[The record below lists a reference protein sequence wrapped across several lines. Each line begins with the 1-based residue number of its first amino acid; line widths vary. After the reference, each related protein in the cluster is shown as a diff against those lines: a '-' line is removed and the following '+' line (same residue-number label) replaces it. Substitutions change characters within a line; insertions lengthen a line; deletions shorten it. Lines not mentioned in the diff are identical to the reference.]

1 MVSLG
6 ERVTDGLDRLPTPT
20 LEPHGEHLLHVAFF
34 GDQSTGQSTVLR
46 IFRQDEDHESRPSE
60 SFVTNVSL
68 EGAPF
73 RVRLTDL
80 SGQAVF
86 ARRVWSPRVS
96 HDGHDRDVQGTLG
109 DSVKNTADALVACFS
124 VGRRETLEALEN
136 QFIPEV
142 RALRKRGKPE
152 APVIL
157 LGLQTD
163 LRGTSADPVTVQE
176 GVEASE
182 KLGCAGYLESTAM
195 EPQTASDAVYKVLL
209 TAREF
214 LYRKLQA
221 KRKKLARRVE
231 ADQTMQELHV
241 LTPTLG
247 DLRIPP
253 REVPEFSFPVGVIP
267 PMQTL
272 AEDTHP
278 LQQEQAQAGLGCLG
292 VTPSLRHAYLRCNLP
307 GLNLTSCDL
316 LRSYRNLQEVD
327 VSDNRLR
334 TLDFCDGLAFLIRL
348 NASRNLLTTV
358 NTFCAPR
365 QLENA
370 DLSYNLLGDLG
381 NWQVH
386 RNLKRLSVKGNFLEQ
401 IGTGLQLCEYLTML
415 DVSCNNLQD
424 LRGLE
429 GLHLVELYASANS
442 LTGLEGIA
450 GLVDLQVLALADN
463 QLTDLSELR
472 VERHPIL
479 MRLDVRHN
487 LLAHHQRIEPLAGFP
502 HLKDLYLSPNP
513 LDQVPEYRYQML
525 YRLGTLRWLDDAAA
539 LAEEKVKA
547 AVIYGL
553 EVQEK
558 EQIFK
563 AVLPRETFQ
572 DRRHVT
578 AEDIEEKEKQMFGQ
592 VGGFLDDLGDTTELY
607 A

>member
-1 MVSLG
+1 MVTLG

-46 IFRQDEDHESRPSE
+46 IFRQDEDHETRPSE

-96 HDGHDRDVQGTLG
+96 HDGNDREVQGTLG

-124 VGRRETLEALEN
+124 VARRETLDAIEN

-142 RALRKRGKPE
+142 VALRKRGKPQ
-152 APVIL
+152 APIIL

-163 LRGTSADPVTVQE
+163 LRSTSPDPVTTAE
-176 GVEASE
+176 GVEAAE
-182 KLGCAGYLESTAM
+182 KLGCAGYLEATAM
-195 EPQTASDAVYKVLL
+195 EPLTASDAVYKVLL

-221 KRKKLARRVE
+221 KRKRMARRVE

-272 AEDTHP
+272 VEDTHP
-278 LQQEQAQAGLGCLG
+278 LQQAQIQAGLGALG
-292 VTPSLRHAYLRCNLP
+292 VTPSMRQAYLRCDLP
-307 GLNLTSCDL
+307 SLNLTSCDL
-316 LRSYRNLQEVD
+316 LRQYRNLQEVD

-334 TLDFCDGLAFLIRL
+334 TLDFLDGLPFLLRL

-358 NTFCAPR
+358 NTFAAPR
-365 QLENA
+365 QLETA
-370 DLSYNLLGDLG
+370 DFSYNLLGELG

-386 RNLKRLSVKGNFLEQ
+386 RHLKRLSVKGNFLEQ
-401 IGTGLQLCEYLTML
+401 IGTGLQLCEYLTVL
-415 DVSCNNLQD
+415 DVSCNNLQE
-424 LRGLE
+424 LRGLD
-429 GLHLVELYASANS
+429 GLHLVELYASANQ
-442 LTGLEGIA
+442 LTGLQGIA
-450 GLVDLQVLALADN
+450 GLSDLQVLALADN
-463 QLTDLSELR
+463 QLMDLSELR
-472 VERHPIL
+472 PERHPVL
-479 MRLDVRHN
+479 MRIDVRHN
-487 LLAHHQRIEPLAGFP
+487 LLAHHARIEPLAGFP
-502 HLKDLYLSPNP
+502 YLKDLYLSPNP
-513 LDQVPEYRYQML
+513 LDQVPEYRAQML
-525 YRLGTLRWLDDAAA
+525 YRLGTLRWLDDAPA

-578 AEDIEEKEKQMFGQ
+578 EEDILTKEKELFGQ
-592 VGGFLDDLGDTTELY
+592 VGGFLDDLGDTTEVY

>member
-1 MVSLG
+1 MVTLG

-46 IFRQDEDHESRPSE
+46 IFRQDGDFESRPSE

-109 DSVKNTADALVACFS
+109 DSIKNTADALVACFS
-124 VGRRETLEALEN
+124 VDRRESLEALEN

-142 RALRKRGKPE
+142 VAQRKRGKAQ
-152 APVIL
+152 APIIL

-163 LRGTSADPVTVQE
+163 LRATSADPVTTAE
-176 GVEASE
+176 GVEMSE
-182 KLGCAGYLESTAM
+182 KLGCAGYLEATAM
-195 EPQTASDAVYKVLL
+195 EPNTASDAVYKVLL

-221 KRKKLARRVE
+221 KRKRLARRVE

-272 AEDTHP
+272 VEDTHP
-278 LQQEQAQAGLGCLG
+278 LQQGQIQAGLGCLG
-292 VTPSLRHAYLRCNLP
+292 VTPSLRHAYLRCELP
-307 GLNLTSCDL
+307 GLMLTSGDL
-316 LRSYRNLQEVD
+316 LRNYRNLQEVD

-334 TLDFCDGLAFLIRL
+334 TLDFLDGLPFLIRL
-348 NASRNLLTTV
+348 NASRNLLTTI

-365 QLENA
+365 QLETA
-370 DLSYNLLGDLG
+370 DFSYNLLGDLG

-386 RNLKRLSVKGNFLEQ
+386 RHLKKLSVKGNFLEQ
-401 IGTGLQLCEYLTML
+401 IGTGLQLCEYLTVL
-415 DVSCNNLQD
+415 DVSCNNIQELHGLD
-424 LRGLE
+424 GLR
-429 GLHLVELYASANS
+429 LVELYASANS
-442 LTGLEGIA
+442 LTSLDGIA
-450 GLVDLQVLALADN
+450 ALDALQVLALADN
-463 QLTDLSELR
+463 QLSDLSDLR
-472 VERHPIL
+472 SERHPVL

-487 LLAHHQRIEPLAGFP
+487 LLAHHARIQALEGFAY
-502 HLKDLYLSPNP
+502 LKDLYLSPNP
-513 LDQVPEYRYQML
+513 LDQVPEYRAQML
-525 YRLGTLRWLDDAAA
+525 YRLGTLRWLDDAPA

-578 AEDIEEKEKQMFGQ
+578 EEDILAKEKEVYGQ
-592 VGGFLDDLGDTTELY
+592 VGGFLDDLGDTTEVY